1 MDFSHNR
8 FNCCLSTPFIEFI
21 LVNCNNDGLIEF
33 FTTKSFIADITK
45 KTRLEVFSNN
55 YISICATIFS
65 PVRGSCFSQT
75 LSLNQVTGS
84 EMGLVIEMW

>member
-1 MDFSHNR
+1 MDFSHNG

-45 KTRLEVFSNN
+45 KLD
-55 YISICATIFS
+55 
-65 PVRGSCFSQT
+65 
-75 LSLNQVTGS
+75 
-84 EMGLVIEMW
+84 